1 MTAHFN
7 HTIIAS
13 LDSAAMG
20 AYCRDLLEAADAPA
34 WGPFTNIQLP
44 DGVLLQFASPPL
56 EFPPQHYAYL
66 LDDDHFDRAYA
77 RIVAAG
83 TEHWADPQRTR
94 PGETNTEHGGRG
106 VYLLDPSGHYLE
118 LITRP
123 YLPAGRGGCGLE
135 QPSDARLDT

>member
-13 LDSAAMG
+13 TAPAEMALF
-20 AYCRDLLEAADAPA
+20 YRDLLEADEAPS
-34 WGPFTNIQLP
+34 WGPFVNIRIA
-44 DGVLLQFASPPL
+44 DDVLLQFAAPPI

-66 LDDDHFDRAYA
+66 LDDDHFDRVYEK
-77 RIVAAG
+77 IAG
-83 TEHWADPQRTR
+83 SRREHWADPQRSR
-94 PGETNTEHGGRG
+94 PGEINHEHGGRG

-123 YLPAGRGGCGLE
+123 YL
-135 QPSDARLDT
+135 

>member
-13 LDSAAMG
+13 TNPAEMAG
-20 AYCRDLLEAADAPA
+20 FYQDLLEADEAPS
-34 WGPFTNIQLP
+34 WGPFVNLQIGH
-44 DGVLLQFASPPL
+44 GVLLQFATPPM

-66 LDDDHFDRAYA
+66 LDDAHFDRAYA
-77 RIVAAG
+77 MITDSGRV
-83 TEHWADPQRTR
+83 HWADPQRSR
-94 PGETNTEHGGRG
+94 PGEINHEHGGRG

-123 YLPAGRGGCGLE
+123 YL
-135 QPSDARLDT
+135 